1 MVRQPSVVSVV
12 EEEER
17 ERNGNRHL
25 LIVIDTLQYHF
36 DTDNSKYHKNLNN
49 LLQVMV
55 ICNISHNAHTHTHIS
70 CTYNIMCS
78 ICVDDLLAGS
88 VVVHMK
94 CYEEEDKCT
103 VCTYVMTL

>member
-55 ICNISHNAHTHTHIS
+55 ICNISHNAHTHTHTYHVHIIS
-70 CTYNIMCS
+70 CA
-78 ICVDDLLAGS
+78 V
-88 VVVHMK
+88 
-94 CYEEEDKCT
+94 
-103 VCTYVMTL
+103 YVLMAYWSGL